1 MSSRLTLDLVVYVDD
16 RAIWDGRTGG
26 SIRNPEFHEGRMLT
40 ELAPFLE
47 TELDKLQTLLMLRA
61 DPFGW
66 MKSQGIVLTTPHPDT
81 PTDVESTADASGGC

>member
-16 RAIWDGRTGG
+16 LAIWDGHTGG
-26 SIRNPEFHEGRMLT
+26 SIRNPDFHEGRMLT

-47 TELDKLQTLLMLRA
+47 WELDKLMTMLRLRA

-66 MKSQGIVLTTPHPDT
+66 MKSQGIVMAPPLADA
-81 PTDVESTADASGGC
+81 PTDAATAPDASGGC